1 VTTPAYR
8 PASTIGGRLG
18 TAVVA
23 LVIGVVYGAVATIG
37 HRSELRIGEV
47 SIPWGIVAAL
57 AGVLALLVGMRLVAG
72 GRLAASAAA
81 IGIVGV
87 VALLTL
93 PGSGGSV
100 LIAGDVIGTVWSVAP
115 ALLAVLV
122 VAWPKL
128 PARRT
133 GSSSAA

>member
-1 VTTPAYR
+1 MSA
-8 PASTIGGRLG
+8 AASSGSTITGRLG
-18 TAVVA
+18 TAASA
-23 LVIGVVYGAVATIG
+23 LVIGIVYGAVATIG
-37 HRSELRIGEV
+37 HRSALHIGDTAL
-47 SIPWGIVAAL
+47 PWGIVAAL
-57 AGVLALLVGMRLVAG
+57 AGVLALLLGMRLVAG

-81 IGIVGV
+81 IGIVGT

-93 PGSGGSV
+93 PGFGGSV
-100 LIAGDVIGTVWSVAP
+100 LIAGDLTGTVWSVAP

-133 GSSSAA
+133 GSSSGA